1 MVLTLPHS
9 DLRWDF
15 CPGCREY
22 LMFVIMVLFGKTLE
36 MCGSGRRRHLT
47 TVKRPFLR
55 LARNS
60 LRRTLYLIY
69 LRVFICILPN
79 GEKIDTAARLQ
90 WRDHSLLI
98 KVARSRRFIGIT
110 SLSLQ
115 VWTSVFVASTKSRKW
130 WRRIS
135 VRRKCYA
142 WRTKGCVNWA
152 RTRCRSSRTRERL
165 KEKGIVT
172 HKVDAQT
179 IVSHQTLSIPI
190 YVRTWILS
198 SLQRLSIL
206 SFKHFNFSV
215 SYAKNKNKYQ

>member
-1 MVLTLPHS
+1 MERSRNVRIENFTSETYIQMVLTLPHS

-15 CPGCREY
+15 YPGCRES
-22 LMFVIMVLFGKTLE
+22 LMFVIMVLFGKMLE

-79 GEKIDTAARLQ
+79 GEKIDTATRLQ

-98 KVARSRRFIGIT
+98 KVARSRRFIGVI

-115 VWTSVFVASTKSRKW
+115 VWTSVFVASTKSRK
-130 WRRIS
+130 
-135 VRRKCYA
+135 
-142 WRTKGCVNWA
+142 
-152 RTRCRSSRTRERL
+152 
-165 KEKGIVT
+165 
-172 HKVDAQT
+172 
-179 IVSHQTLSIPI
+179 
-190 YVRTWILS
+190 
-198 SLQRLSIL
+198 
-206 SFKHFNFSV
+206 
-215 SYAKNKNKYQ
+215 